1 MAKGQNLRDFHEAVA
16 RRLAQQAEVAPLSR
30 VGVTIGAQ
38 HWLLNLADII
48 EVVAVPRTTPVPHT
62 RDWFTGIANVRGSLY
77 GIIDTA
83 RFFGGP
89 PTARQAECRV
99 LLAHPRF
106 MINSGLIVTGM
117 LGLRDPNHW
126 QAREPDPAV
135 PAWCTRQFLDEEER
149 LWNELD
155 LGVLL
160 SHPDFL
166 QAAQK

>member
-1 MAKGQNLRDFHEAVA
+1 MAKNLNRRDFHEAVA

-30 VGVTIGAQ
+30 VGVTIGTQ
-38 HWLLNLADII
+38 NWLLNLADII

-62 RDWFTGIANVRGSLY
+62 RDWFIGIANVRGNLY

-83 RFFGGP
+83 RFWGGP
-89 PTARQAECRV
+89 PTLCQAECRV
-99 LLAHPRF
+99 LLTHPRF
-106 MINSGLIVTGM
+106 MINSGLIVTRM

-126 QAREPDPAV
+126 QAREPGPTA
-135 PAWCTRQFLDEEER
+135 PSWCTRQFLDEEER

-155 LGVLL
+155 LRVLL